1 MDSPRSQDSA
11 TKFATTEP
19 SPPSGILYETDSTTS
34 APGPAGISQTAPTRQ
49 PTPLAPLA
57 PIVRPSSVHST
68 KAFTSSAA
76 PQTPPRFPVPIGSPA
91 QPTLTEPMT
100 TNAGAG
106 PSNLPRLAS
115 MTEEFDEQDY
125 TGSADPEGT
134 HQPSV
139 RSIHSRS
146 NRGGDEYEDRNE
158 THGPTVSNNDVRS
171 ANIRPSERTS
181 RHPSI
186 LSAPPTIDSQ
196 YLLSRPLE
204 IWSAQAP
211 LGQDPVKGRSNAM
224 AHNMIASF
232 AGGWTER
239 TVGERIACTLDAAK
253 QGRHKADIRG
263 KISGH
268 AS

>member
-1 MDSPRSQDSA
+1 MDPPRNIQDST
-11 TKFATTEP
+11 TKFTTPEPNVSLGVFDEPEP
-19 SPPSGILYETDSTTS
+19 SPNAPDQAVILQRAS
-34 APGPAGISQTAPTRQ
+34 ARKP
-49 PTPLAPLA
+49 APL
-57 PIVRPSSVHST
+57 
-68 KAFTSSAA
+68 
-76 PQTPPRFPVPIGSPA
+76 VPIAETSFADPTEAFGTPRRSPIPTGSPA
-91 QPTLTEPMT
+91 QPRLAEPTT

-115 MTEEFDEQDY
+115 RIEEFDEDDH
-125 TGSADPEGT
+125 TGSPNPESD
-134 HQPSV
+134 HQLSV
-139 RSIHSRS
+139 HSIHSRS
-146 NRGGDEYEDRNE
+146 NRGADEDEDRNE
-158 THGPTVSNNDVRS
+158 THGPTADAGKVRDAS
-171 ANIRPSERTS
+171 IRHSERTS

-196 YLLSRPLE
+196 YLLLRPLE

-263 KISGH
+263 TIIGH